1 MKKRIL
7 IVEDNEDMRFLYGAL
22 FRRMLDVE
30 IISQVVTAEEA
41 LQKIPQEQPDLVI
54 VDISLPGM
62 SGIELIERMRRS
74 NSSVKMLVVTAHDP
88 DRYFNEARRA
98 GADGLI
104 AKGDAKQV
112 VRAVKRYLDEEIRS
126 RP

>member
-7 IVEDNEDMRFLYGAL
+7 IVEDNEDMRFLYSAL
-22 FRRMLDVE
+22 FRRMMDVE

-41 LQKIPQEQPDLVI
+41 LQRIPLEHPDLVI

-62 SGIELIERMRRS
+62 SGIELIERMRRIDQ
-74 NSSVKMLVVTAHDP
+74 SVKMLVVTAHDP

-112 VRAVKRYLDEEIRS
+112 VKAVKRYLDEQMV
-126 RP
+126 